1 MKIRTISCIV
11 GAIAVAA
18 TALVICMR
26 SDVADET
33 VGTETG
39 ARRGMLRKGTAS
51 KYAGKTAEEAVR
63 SAVAGQKARKGAQKR
78 KLKGPKDLFAHLKGK
93 DRTLAENLQRALDDD
108 DHGGVFKAA
117 VKSLKS
123 DNPEV
128 RQDAVEALSWLG
140 ADALPELTGAM
151 ADPNEDVATAAANH
165 WENAVSEIEDASE
178 RIAILSA
185 AMFTIADPEQLTMV
199 GSLFS
204 GAALELIDGVEDSVQ
219 GVANRVEII
228 QALAETI
235 EGGNSVNAEAA
246 KEMYSDITGNDWA
259 GSDEAELYLAN
270 PDGYEA
276 PDDRDADYDYNYV
289 DPAVEQY
296 LKSNNGQGANDNE
309 EVERD

>member
-11 GAIAVAA
+11 GVIAVAA
-18 TALVICMR
+18 TALVICTR
-26 SDVADET
+26 SDVADES
-33 VGTETG
+33 VGAETG
-39 ARRGMLRKGTAS
+39 ARRGMLRKGAAS

-63 SAVAGQKARKGAQKR
+63 SAVVGQKARKGAQKR

-108 DHGGVFKAA
+108 DHGGVLKAA

-165 WENAVSEIEDASE
+165 WENAVSEIEDASD
-178 RIAILSA
+178 RFAILSA

-235 EGGNSVNAEAA
+235 EGGNSVNAEVA

-259 GSDEAELYLAN
+259 GSAEAELYLMN
-270 PDGYEA
+270 PDGYET
-276 PDDRDADYDYNYV
+276 PEDRDADYDYNYV
-289 DPAVEQY
+289 DPVVEQY
-296 LKSNNGQGANDNE
+296 LKSKDGQGANVNE
-309 EVERD
+309 ELEHD